1 MKKQIICIMIVLFM
15 NISFLGSV
23 SAICEERALDYELF
37 KNKKLSNFEQ
47 TEYEMVI
54 IAPSDFSD
62 ELQDLIIHKN
72 ANDISTYL
80 MTIEDIYSGYS
91 GFDNPE
97 KIKYFI
103 EDAIENYNISYVLFV
118 GDIDKIPTRNSAVK
132 CSYYTFDYVPT
143 DQYYADIY
151 DENGSFCS
159 WDSNENNIYGEFWW
173 EMDDNIV
180 EYIDFVDLYPDV
192 GIGRLPCKNKNEV
205 KIVVN
210 KIITYET
217 STYGKKWFNKIILM
231 GGDTHPQYEGF
242 EGEFVTD
249 YIGGLM
255 SGFKQIRLWTSN
267 NTFRP
272 FLINLILSG
281 GAGFVSYSGHG
292 LKYGISTN
300 PPNKDRGIYYLS
312 PYLIGLFN
320 GKKLPIIFFDCCS
333 TGTIDWTVLGF
344 RLPCFAWSFV
354 KKSSG
359 GAIATI
365 GASRMGYSGYVGDIL
380 GAGTCRMNANFFDS
394 YQPGIILSDMF
405 REAQIK
411 YLDEVWK
418 DCLTLEE
425 YNLIGDPSLKVGG
438 YP

>member
-47 TEYEMVI
+47 TEYKMVI

-72 ANDISTYL
+72 ANDVSTYL

-159 WDSNENNIYGEFWW
+159 WDSNGNNIYGEFWW

-210 KIITYET
+210 KIIPMKHLHM
-217 STYGKKWFNKIILM
+217 GK
-231 GGDTHPQYEGF
+231 
-242 EGEFVTD
+242 
-249 YIGGLM
+249 
-255 SGFKQIRLWTSN
+255 
-267 NTFRP
+267 
-272 FLINLILSG
+272 
-281 GAGFVSYSGHG
+281 
-292 LKYGISTN
+292 
-300 PPNKDRGIYYLS
+300 
-312 PYLIGLFN
+312 N
-320 GKKLPIIFFDCCS
+320 GS
-333 TGTIDWTVLGF
+333 
-344 RLPCFAWSFV
+344 
-354 KKSSG
+354 
-359 GAIATI
+359 
-365 GASRMGYSGYVGDIL
+365 
-380 GAGTCRMNANFFDS
+380 
-394 YQPGIILSDMF
+394 
-405 REAQIK
+405 IK
-411 YLDEVWK
+411 
-418 DCLTLEE
+418 
-425 YNLIGDPSLKVGG
+425 
-438 YP
+438 